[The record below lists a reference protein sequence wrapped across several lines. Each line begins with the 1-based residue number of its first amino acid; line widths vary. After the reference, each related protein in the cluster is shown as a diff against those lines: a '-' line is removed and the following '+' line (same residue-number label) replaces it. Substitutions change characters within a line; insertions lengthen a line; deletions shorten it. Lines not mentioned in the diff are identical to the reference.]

1 MNIGFYPP
9 RINFADGLFKGGGKI
24 RDITRLRIAF
34 KIGTFAFMKELAH
47 QTTVFALS
55 LWMMLII
62 PVTASHHDH
71 SEDPAGVNQTS
82 AKGLPGS
89 AALSDPQRTG
99 LTVMTVPCLLC
110 GRVLNPL
117 LMDNTGC
124 EGFMPVTGKI
134 FSSDPL
140 RYSGKTELHR
150 LGDRSPPPP
159 PISS

>member
-9 RINFADGLFKGGGKI
+9 RINFVDGLFTSGGRI
-24 RDITRLRIAF
+24 RDIPRLQILF
-34 KIGTFAFMKELAH
+34 KIGTFGIMKKLAR
-47 QTTVFALS
+47 QTTVFTLS

-71 SEDPAGVNQTS
+71 PGDPADISQTS

-89 AALSDPQRTG
+89 ATLTDPQGPR
-99 LTVMTVPCLLC
+99 LSVLTVPCLLC

-117 LMDNTGC
+117 LIDSTGC
-124 EGFMPVTGKI
+124 EGFMPLTGKI
-134 FSSDPL
+134 LPPDSP
-140 RYSGKTELHR
+140 RHSGKTGLHR